1 MGNKLYVGNLP
12 YSVRDGDLEQAFGQ
26 FGSVTSAKVMMER
39 DTGRSKGFGFV
50 EMGSDAEAQAAING
64 MNGQPLG
71 GRSVV
76 VNEARPMEARPPR
89 SGGGGYGGGGGGY
102 GGGGGGGYGG
112 GGGGYGGGGDRS
124 GGGGGYGGGGGDR
137 SGGGGGRSGGGGGYG
152 GGGGGRSGGG
162 GGGDGGFRSPYGAG
176 PRGGGRSG
184 GGGGYGGGGNSGY

>member
-12 YSVRDGDLEQAFGQ
+12 YTVRDEDLQQSFGQ

-89 SGGGGYGGGGGGY
+89 SGGFGG
-102 GGGGGGGYGG
+102 
-112 GGGGYGGGGDRS
+112 
-124 GGGGGYGGGGGDR
+124 
-137 SGGGGGRSGGGGGYG
+137 GGGGGYG

-162 GGGDGGFRSPYGAG
+162 GGY
-176 PRGGGRSG
+176 GGGGSGG
-184 GGGGYGGGGNSGY
+184 GGGGYGGGGDRSGGGGYGGGGGGGRGGY

>member
-12 YSVRDGDLEQAFGQ
+12 YSVRDEDLQQSFGQ

-89 SGGGGYGGGGGGY
+89 TGGFGGGGGGY
-102 GGGGGGGYGG
+102 GGGGGGGDRSS
-112 GGGGYGGGGDRS
+112 GGGYGGG
-124 GGGGGYGGGGGDR
+124 
-137 SGGGGGRSGGGGGYG
+137 G

-162 GGGDGGFRSPYGAG
+162 GYGGGGSDGGFRSPYGG
-176 PRGGGRSG
+176 GGSGGGRSG
-184 GGGGYGGGGNSGY
+184 GGGGGGGGGRGGY